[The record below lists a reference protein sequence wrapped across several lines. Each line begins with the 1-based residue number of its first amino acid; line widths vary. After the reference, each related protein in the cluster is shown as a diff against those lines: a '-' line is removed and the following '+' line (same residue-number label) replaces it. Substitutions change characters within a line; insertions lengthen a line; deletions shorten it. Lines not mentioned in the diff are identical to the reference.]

1 MQDSFFQ
8 ALYRQAMMLYKLFFG
23 EIILAKFQRNKVL
36 HNKDLRNINFD
47 RDSYTLGSI
56 SHHNILVL
64 KAA

>member
-8 ALYRQAMMLYKLFFG
+8 ALYKQAMVLYKLFFG
-23 EIILAKFQRNKVL
+23 KIILAKFQRNKVL

-56 SHHNILVL
+56 IHHNIIVL